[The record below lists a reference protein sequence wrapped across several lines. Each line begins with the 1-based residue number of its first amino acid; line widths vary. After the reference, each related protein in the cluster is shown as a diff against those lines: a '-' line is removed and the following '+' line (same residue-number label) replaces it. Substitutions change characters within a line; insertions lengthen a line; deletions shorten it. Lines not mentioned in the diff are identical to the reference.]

1 MGICLSNSGTLRA
14 IDQLGLKHDEQV
26 LEWRDNLLPFVSTS
40 QVTDLCYS
48 IEQDFFEEGKF

>member
-40 QVTDLCYS
+40 QVMMASETTYR
-48 IEQDFFEEGKF
+48 QN